1 MPENLKLSIILP
13 TEPAE
18 IYKAWMSTKGH
29 SAMTGAE
36 AKVNPKVGGR
46 FTAWD
51 EYIEGTTEEL
61 EMNQRIVQRWRTTD
75 FPNDSPDSLVEI
87 ILEAVEKGTK
97 MTLIHSEIPD
107 GQKESYK
114 KGWKDFYFSPMK
126 EYFG

>member
-1 MPENLKLSIILP
+1 
-13 TEPAE
+13 
-18 IYKAWMSTKGH
+18 
-29 SAMTGAE
+29 
-36 AKVNPKVGGR
+36 VDPKVGGR